1 MSVRGAEIDRSRLQA
16 SVEREQE
23 RFEELHPRSRE
34 LTRQAQQSLLDAV
47 PMPFM
52 TEWPGSFPVYVAGAA
67 GSRVIDIDGIE
78 YADFCLGDT
87 GAMTGHGPV
96 TVSAALAERAP
107 EGVTYML
114 PTADSVAVGKEL
126 QRRFGVEYWQ
136 FTVSAT
142 DANRFAMRIARKV
155 TGRSPILVFNWCY
168 HGTVDEA
175 SVAMVDGK
183 VQAREPNSGQPVSPD
198 LTTRVVEF
206 NDLDA
211 LEQALREEDVA
222 CVLAEPAM
230 TNVGIVQPD
239 PGFHEAMRELTHR
252 YSTLLII
259 DETHTLC
266 AGPGGCTADWGLDP
280 DMVVLGKAIASGIP
294 TGAYGL
300 SEAVARRVKA
310 QRGPEVSVTG
320 GIGGTLAGNALSAR
334 VMRVTLET
342 VLTEVSFEGMIR
354 QAKRYQSGVEQ
365 AIEASGVPWHV
376 ARLGCRAEYRYQPV
390 PPRNGS
396 ESMATDDRR
405 LTAFMHLFALNRGVL
420 LTPFHNMVLMCPETT
435 DEQVDRAIDV
445 FARATEEVVP

>member
-1 MSVRGAEIDRSRLQA
+1 MSGHGTEVDRSRLQA
-16 SVEREQE
+16 SFEREQE
-23 RFEELHPRSRE
+23 RFEELHVRSRD
-34 LTRQAQQSLLDAV
+34 LTRQARGSLLDAV

-52 TEWPGSFPVYVAGAA
+52 TEWPGSFPVYVAEAA
-67 GSRVIDIDGIE
+67 GSRVIDVDGIG

-87 GAMTGHGPV
+87 GAMTGHSPPSV
-96 TVSAALAERAP
+96 AAALAERAP

-114 PTADSVAVGKEL
+114 PTADSIAAGMEL

-155 TGRSPILVFNWCY
+155 TGRSRVLVFNWCY

-175 SVAMVDGK
+175 SVAMVEGK
-183 VQAREPNSGQPVSPD
+183 VQAREPNSGQPVSPE

-211 LEQALREEDVA
+211 LEQALREQDIA

-230 TNVGIVQPD
+230 TNVGIVGPD
-239 PGFHEAMRELTHR
+239 SGFHEAMRELTRR
-252 YSTLLII
+252 YGTLLII
-259 DETHTLC
+259 DETHTLS
-266 AGPGGCTADWGLDP
+266 AGPGGCTAEWDLDP

-294 TGAYGL
+294 TGTYGL
-300 SEAVARRVKA
+300 SEEVAARLSA

-334 VMRVTLET
+334 ALRITLET
-342 VLTEVSFEGMIR
+342 VLTQESFEGMIR
-354 QAKRYQSGVEQ
+354 QAQRYQAGVEQ
-365 AIEASGVPWHV
+365 AIQALGLPWHV

-390 PPRNGS
+390 PPQNGS
-396 ESMATDDRR
+396 ESMAADDRR
-405 LTAFMHLFALNRGVL
+405 LAAFMHLFALNRGVL

-435 DEQVDRAIDV
+435 DQQVDRAIDT
-445 FARATEEVVP
+445 FAGATAEVVA